1 MRSTRMINH
10 SILAGS
16 LTLMVSAAAFAGD
29 HHQRSRAYLV
39 VDEPVREYRV
49 VEAAPVREYLV
60 ESAPAGR
67 EVEYRR
73 VKAEA
78 SRAIESRSI
87 DVAAFPRPEDFQYDG
102 TSKELVYK
110 PRATPAPQAKST
122 GRIETRE
129 AAPVVRE
136 RVIERVIEREVP
148 VVRERVI
155 EREVPVVVRE
165 VVAVRAYIVRE
176 HCRGWFRP

>member
-1 MRSTRMINH
+1 VRSTRMINH

-49 VEAAPVREYLV
+49 VEAAPVREYIV

-73 VKAEA
+73 VKA
-78 SRAIESRSI
+78 IESRSI
-87 DVAAFPRPEDFQYDG
+87 DVAALPRPEDFQYDG